1 MRVLKKESSS
11 SGEDFLYNQL
21 KQTYVKAFECA
32 NKINDYLEKSYSQ
45 SLSKDEYV
53 YLTIHIQRVTE
64 RNNLE

>member
-1 MRVLKKESSS
+1 MRI
-11 SGEDFLYNQL
+11 
-21 KQTYVKAFECA
+21 TYVKAFECVG
-32 NKINDYLEKSYSQ
+32 KINEYLEKSHGQ